1 MAMLDG
7 KKPISYLTYTPFNI
21 TS

>member
-7 KKPISYLTYTPFNI
+7 KKNISYLTYTPFNI